1 MFNPSMFG
9 VNPKQMEEAQEVGRH
24 MGMQIIKHRK
34 DGRLEVRFYLL
45 DPKEQYDLGEP
56 VDKLCDQLAWGFSAM
71 FGVKGKIINV
81 E

>member
-45 DPKEQYDLGEP
+45 DT
-56 VDKLCDQLAWGFSAM
+56 
-71 FGVKGKIINV
+71 N
-81 E
+81 

>member
-1 MFNPSMFG
+1 MFNPVMFG

-24 MGMQIIKHRK
+24 LGMKIIKHRK
-34 DGRLEVRFYLL
+34 EGRLEVEFYLL
-45 DPKEQYDLGEP
+45 NPEENYNLGDP
-56 VDKLCDQLAWGFSAM
+56 VDKISEQLAWGFSTM